1 MNDSTKDSNVIT
13 SDQPLTSE
21 QAELLSSLL
30 NVIIPASDDGVMPG
44 AGELDLVSYLR
55 EQTPE
60 VVATI
65 RQASSFFEFDFPS
78 KSATERHQMVVE
90 FSVTEPEMFNTLLF
104 QSYACYYQNDRVLTG
119 LGLAAGPPFPR
130 GNSVDSGDLTTLD
143 KVVRNAKGYR
153 RV

>member
-30 NVIIPASDDGVMPG
+30 NVIIPPSDDGVMPG

-78 KSATERHQMVVE
+78 KSATERHKLVVE

-143 KVVRNAKGYR
+143 KVVQNAKGYR

>member
-30 NVIIPASDDGVMPG
+30 NVIIPPSDDGVMPG

-78 KSATERHQMVVE
+78 KSATERHQLVVE

-143 KVVRNAKGYR
+143 KVVQNAKGYR

>member
-21 QAELLSSLL
+21 QAALLSSLL
-30 NVIIPASDDGVMPG
+30 NVIIPPSDDGVMPG

-143 KVVRNAKGYR
+143 KVVQNAKGYR

>member
-60 VVATI
+60 VVAVI

-78 KSATERHQMVVE
+78 KSATERQQLVVE

-119 LGLAAGPPFPR
+119 LGLAAEPPFPR

-143 KVVRNAKGYR
+143 KVVQNAKGYR

>member
-78 KSATERHQMVVE
+78 KSATERQQLVVE

-143 KVVRNAKGYR
+143 KVVQNAKGYR

>member
-78 KSATERHQMVVE
+78 KSATERHQLVVE
-90 FSVTEPEMFNTLLF
+90 FSVTEPELFNTLLF

-143 KVVRNAKGYR
+143 KVVQNAKGYR

>member
-78 KSATERHQMVVE
+78 KSATERHQLVVE

-143 KVVRNAKGYR
+143 KVVQNAKGYR

>member
-78 KSATERHQMVVE
+78 KSATERQQLVVE
-90 FSVTEPEMFNTLLF
+90 FSVTEPELFNTLLF

-143 KVVRNAKGYR
+143 KVVQNAKGYR

>member
-30 NVIIPASDDGVMPG
+30 DVIVPASDDGVMPG

-78 KSATERHQMVVE
+78 KSATERQQLVVE
-90 FSVTEPEMFNTLLF
+90 FSVTEPELFNTLLF

-143 KVVRNAKGYR
+143 KVVQNAKGYR

>member
-21 QAELLSSLL
+21 QAALLSSLL

-78 KSATERHQMVVE
+78 KSATERHQLVVE

-143 KVVRNAKGYR
+143 KVVQNAKGYR

>member
-13 SDQPLTSE
+13 SDQPLTCE

-60 VVATI
+60 VVAVI

-78 KSATERHQMVVE
+78 KSATERQQLVVE

-143 KVVRNAKGYR
+143 KVVQNAKGYR

>member
-30 NVIIPASDDGVMPG
+30 NVIIPPSDDGVMPG

-78 KSATERHQMVVE
+78 KSATECHQLVVE

-143 KVVRNAKGYR
+143 KVVQNAKGYR

>member
-13 SDQPLTSE
+13 SGQPLTSE

-30 NVIIPASDDGVMPG
+30 NVIIPPSDDGVMPG

-78 KSATERHQMVVE
+78 KSATERHQLVVE

-104 QSYACYYQNDRVLTG
+104 
-119 LGLAAGPPFPR
+119 
-130 GNSVDSGDLTTLD
+130 
-143 KVVRNAKGYR
+143 
-153 RV
+153 

>member
-60 VVATI
+60 VVAVI

-78 KSATERHQMVVE
+78 KSATERHQLVVE

-119 LGLAAGPPFPR
+119 LGMAAGPPFPR

-143 KVVRNAKGYR
+143 KVVQNAKGYR

>member
-78 KSATERHQMVVE
+78 KSATERHQLVVE
-90 FSVTEPEMFNTLLF
+90 FSVTEPEIFNTLLF

-143 KVVRNAKGYR
+143 KVVQNAKGYR

>member
-30 NVIIPASDDGVMPG
+30 NVIIPPSDDGVMPG

-143 KVVRNAKGYR
+143 KVVQNAKGYR

>member
-21 QAELLSSLL
+21 QAALLSSLL
-30 NVIIPASDDGVMPG
+30 DVIIPASDDGVMPG

-78 KSATERHQMVVE
+78 KSATERHQLVVE

-143 KVVRNAKGYR
+143 KVVQNAKGYR

>member
-30 NVIIPASDDGVMPG
+30 NVIIPPSDDGVMPG

-78 KSATERHQMVVE
+78 KSATERHQLVVE

>member
-1 MNDSTKDSNVIT
+1 MNDSTKNSNVIT

-30 NVIIPASDDGVMPG
+30 NVIIPPSDDGVMPG

-78 KSATERHQMVVE
+78 KSATERHQLVVE

-143 KVVRNAKGYR
+143 KVVQNAKGYR

>member
-21 QAELLSSLL
+21 QAALLSSLL
-30 NVIIPASDDGVMPG
+30 NVIIPPSDDGVMPG

-78 KSATERHQMVVE
+78 KSATERHQLVVE

-143 KVVRNAKGYR
+143 KVVQNAKGYR

>member
-21 QAELLSSLL
+21 QAALLSSLL
-30 NVIIPASDDGVMPG
+30 DVIIPASDDGVMPG

-60 VVATI
+60 VVAAI
-65 RQASSFFEFDFPS
+65 RQASSFFGFDFPL
-78 KSATERHQMVVE
+78 KSAAERQQLVVE

-143 KVVRNAKGYR
+143 KVVQNAKGYR

>member
-21 QAELLSSLL
+21 QAALLSSLL

-143 KVVRNAKGYR
+143 KVVQNAKGYR

>member
-55 EQTPE
+55 
-60 VVATI
+60 
-65 RQASSFFEFDFPS
+65 
-78 KSATERHQMVVE
+78 
-90 FSVTEPEMFNTLLF
+90 
-104 QSYACYYQNDRVLTG
+104 
-119 LGLAAGPPFPR
+119 
-130 GNSVDSGDLTTLD
+130 
-143 KVVRNAKGYR
+143 
-153 RV
+153 

>member
-1 MNDSTKDSNVIT
+1 MNDSTKDSKLIT

-30 NVIIPASDDGVMPG
+30 NVIIPPSDDGVMPG

-78 KSATERHQMVVE
+78 KSATERHQLVVE